1 MIKQALWSACFLA
14 AVAAAPGTGAAQSP
28 GDGPLLRLRWQA
40 DPARDGVAAVCGEV
54 LNDGTLAAEH
64 VRLLVEELDGNG
76 RVINSRELEVLGEV
90 PADGRSYFC
99 VPEPVGS
106 VRAAHPVAGLAAVV
120 GRQLER
126 PAPRQERRGQRGP
139 HHDRGFHRGRGSTR
153 ARNEAPRS
161 LSTSRGVPPSS

>member
-54 LNDGTLAAEH
+54 LNDGTLAADH
-64 VRLLVEELDGNG
+64 VRQ
-76 RVINSRELEVLGEV
+76 LEVLGEV

-99 VPEPVGS
+99 VPEPVGASTYRLS
-106 VRAAHPVAGLAAVV
+106 VTGADSMYP
-120 GRQLER
+120 
-126 PAPRQERRGQRGP
+126 RGQ
-139 HHDRGFHRGRGSTR
+139 
-153 ARNEAPRS
+153 
-161 LSTSRGVPPSS
+161 